1 MPAALR
7 TEAYKK
13 RVPVEVLMHLSQRLM
28 NPDIAF
34 DVRLPSVDEG
44 VRTQVNSALANTD
57 DLNKQVFA
65 LVVLN
70 RFLPNDANASGQE
83 NSGLAVGA
91 TTGTELLSNQVS
103 NWLSSVSNKFDFGV
117 NWRTGDAISQDE
129 VELAVSTAV
138 FNDRLQLSTNVG
150 VSYGDGGTQQGTN
163 NIIGDFSAEYSLTQD
178 GKLRFKAFSQSND
191 RNLNQVD
198 QSQTTQGAG
207 LAYREEFDTI
217 GEFFRKVGKIFTGK

>member
-1 MPAALR
+1 VNKKFGVEPGGRISWFGDPFDALINIDAVYKLRASLYDVMPAALR

-65 LVVLN
+65 LIVLN

-103 NWLSSVSNKFDFGV
+103 NWLSSVSNKFDFG
-117 NWRTGDAISQDE
+117 G
-129 VELAVSTAV
+129 ELA
-138 FNDRLQLSTNVG
+138 
-150 VSYGDGGTQQGTN
+150 DGRRH
-163 NIIGDFSAEYSLTQD
+163 F
-178 GKLRFKAFSQSND
+178 
-191 RNLNQVD
+191 
-198 QSQTTQGAG
+198 AG
-207 LAYREEFDTI
+207 
-217 GEFFRKVGKIFTGK
+217 